1 MSGNDPLTRETFVMG
16 RKFHNDEPIVKHLDH
31 KEWNSHKGII
41 AKLVKSTRK
50 TGITEALKAFEDYY
64 NFKGSCGY
72 WGDSEIAGN
81 LRWALSADKSEKE
94 LGLKQLQLGLDAI
107 PKFLQ
112 GCKTKLEVIKDLAKK
127 AAPEFK
133 KSKLI
138 PSSSTAF
145 LDDMVKASDTF
156 YNKVK
161 TNLEAIEKKI
171 KEARKKAGITT

>member
-1 MSGNDPLTRETFVMG
+1 MG
-16 RKFHNDEPIVKHLDH
+16 RKFFNDDPIPKHLDH

-50 TGITEALKAFEDYY
+50 TGITEALKALEEHY
-64 NFKGSCGY
+64 NFQGSWGY

-81 LRWALSADKSEKE
+81 ARWALSTDKGEKE

-112 GCKTKLEVIKDLAKK
+112 GCKTKLDAIKDLAKK

-145 LDDMVKASDTF
+145 LDDMVKACDTF

-161 TNLEAIEKKI
+161 TNLDAVERKI